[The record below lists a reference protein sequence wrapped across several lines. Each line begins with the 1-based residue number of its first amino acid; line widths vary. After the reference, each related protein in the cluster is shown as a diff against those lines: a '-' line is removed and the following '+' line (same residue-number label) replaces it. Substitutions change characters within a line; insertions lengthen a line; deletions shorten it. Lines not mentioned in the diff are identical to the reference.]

1 MAKVAR
7 RVVRFLASVA
17 SVPKDLIFSYVGA
30 KNQIL
35 DCETS
40 EEYLLVVILVVRLKA
55 TGLWHDRNARS
66 KPTVFLK
73 R

>member
-35 DCETS
+35 DCMTS
-40 EEYLLVVILVVRLKA
+40 EECLLGIILV
-55 TGLWHDRNARS
+55 ARS
-66 KPTVFLK
+66 KATRL
-73 R
+73 